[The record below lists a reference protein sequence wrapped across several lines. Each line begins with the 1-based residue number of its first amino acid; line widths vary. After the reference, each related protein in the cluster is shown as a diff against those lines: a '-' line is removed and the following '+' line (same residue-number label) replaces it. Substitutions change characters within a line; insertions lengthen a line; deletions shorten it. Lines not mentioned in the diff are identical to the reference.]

1 MEVKDYFDFCEA
13 INIDELEKYVTENRE
28 ELTREDS
35 DEFSIDLSQMM
46 QANKPSTTLVKS

>member
-1 MEVKDYFDFCEA
+1 MEVKDYFDFGEA

>member
-1 MEVKDYFDFCEA
+1 VEVKDYFDFGEA

>member
-46 QANKPSTTLVKS
+46 QANKPSTTLVKY